1 MHSRRAAK
9 EGADDTSTT
18 TTSKSPT
25 TIAAAAAATAT
36 TTAAAAP
43 TVAEVVIKKKLV
55 EVVEDEP
62 APPVP
67 PSSKK
72 PKKPNLL
79 PAVLR
84 ASGPPIASPAPVVA
98 KQRAPKPP
106 PSLLPTGDALHIMQ
120 LSMRGPCDM
129 PRLFSGV
136 EPLLV
141 GQDKTTIAETLFV
154 PPCSVVYR
162 FDGSGSLSVV
172 NMLTRRAVLLPPWP
186 HAVVQVAVVP
196 PLVVALHADDTL
208 QVYDVHSALPKW
220 KASLRC
226 SAVLTDASGEPSNSP
241 DAGARRV
248 LMVNDVWI
256 AVASNRR
263 VGMWSLG
270 SLSNGGAAVDDDSAT
285 AASSDA
291 ASAALI
297 PCREIVL
304 DAAEHS
310 LQLRVPLCSIDERGR
325 FLLGAYE
332 SFVLYDGRFGVPMF
346 RFRCTGLPPRFLAL
360 RWTGENIVTME
371 ERGARVFRVMPLATD
386 TAGVFSQVDLST
398 VGDVVLEGK
407 TKRADAPPV
416 VVESRL
422 APLIPALGGAHFTSL
437 SCTPELAIF
446 GDSNGQTYR
455 LPLIAGVT
463 KTLQTGGSG
472 GAAAAP
478 AGGAG
483 ASHEPE
489 QAAAPA
495 SPRNGSLA
503 AFAAAAQFESLSTV
517 VKTGLIDA
525 FKAAVSEL
533 PDASLLLGYL
543 GSERESVLHVAAEC
557 GYVELIKWIAKKYP
571 GGVDQVRGDNRSALH
586 CAAALG
592 HVAACDALIDAGT
605 SVQLVDKDGA
615 LAAHLFCSNKW
626 PRRDAAASTALLR
639 RLLGDGELERA
650 DRFNYTALHY
660 AVVAQNELAILELL
674 DRGAS
679 PKTVDAKGNTILHS
693 SVETGSVAVVDAVL
707 EWGVPLRAVNKKGL
721 LASELARKRNFP
733 DLAGLIERA
742 TFLSATGKRS
752 RRQPTRAIVQHPD
765 NDDEDPRVV
774 PTASP
779 RPAMALAAPPAPAA
793 AEAIS
798 PRRRQSVSVG
808 TPPAPAPPLQSKG
821 SLSTLIR
828 RVRGATDAAAEQQS
842 DASQLSAEQ
851 LASPE
856 VKAILAAA
864 KNSLDDLKALNKKS
878 TALLFAATDRLQQTT
893 LHIAAFNNHADS
905 VRWLLSHK
913 KCPAEFVHLSDKTG
927 QTALHVAASA
937 KSEGAC
943 AALLEHGASAA
954 ACDQK
959 QTTPFHY
966 AARSAALLPVMAAML
981 ASGARLDARDDK
993 GDTPLIQACFKGAVQ
1008 VAEWLMQR
1016 GASAAA
1022 TNQFGENCLHA
1033 AARGG
1038 DVAVVKL
1045 LLDYGVSTTQSAPE
1059 SGTPRDVAV
1068 ACGNAD
1074 VVAAFD
1080 TFSQLREAS
1089 KKQKKKAR
1097 GRGDST
1103 PIALDGTAQSFAPTI
1118 ASPLYALAGGRA
1130 TTIVAK
1136 PSAPVTHIA
1145 RCGDH
1150 VAVVSSS
1157 GTVATYE
1164 LAQDASKGARLLST
1178 LDGVLPTLEL
1188 VANER
1193 GTLMLGSPPAR
1204 GKRDVAVFSFIA
1216 DAVSARDNAAER
1228 ALATNE
1234 LTILLD
1240 LDGGGESL
1248 NGPAARQWSDYAVS
1262 SARARPVVGVV
1273 SSAQSSDVANI
1284 ALCVRAQC
1292 IAACGSLC
1300 RPPLPFDRRS
1310 SLVAALQRS
1319 ARHYVG
1325 GVDDVLL
1332 PFFAVI
1338 SVDGFRFLY
1347 LAWRHRDS
1355 RGALAPGNVVDL
1367 FEKAA
1372 AALLS
1377 VGSARAATK
1386 TTTATPT
1393 TTPTKKL

>member
-1 MHSRRAAK
+1 MHSRRGAK
-9 EGADDTSTT
+9 EGADDASTT

-25 TIAAAAAATAT
+25 TAAVAVAAAAAT
-36 TTAAAAP
+36 TTATP
-43 TVAEVVIKKKLV
+43 TVVEVAIKKKLV

-84 ASGPPIASPAPVVA
+84 ASGPPIASPAPIVA

-106 PSLLPTGDALHIMQ
+106 PSLSPTGDAVHIMQ

-141 GQDKTTIAETLFV
+141 GQDKTTIAETLLV

-226 SAVLTDASGEPSNSP
+226 SAVLTDASGEPSNAP

-270 SLSNGGAAVDDDSAT
+270 SLINGGGGGGAVDDDSAT

-291 ASAALI
+291 ASAAVI

-346 RFRCTGLPPRFLAL
+346 RFRCNGLPPRFLAL
-360 RWTGENIVTME
+360 RWTGENIVSME

-455 LPLIAGVT
+455 LPLIAGAT
-463 KTLQTGGSG
+463 KTLPTG
-472 GAAAAP
+472 AAP
-478 AGGAG
+478 AAP
-483 ASHEPE
+483 APVSAEPE
-489 QAAAPA
+489 QVAAPA
-495 SPRNGSLA
+495 SPRNGSSA
-503 AFAAAAQFESLSTV
+503 AFATAAQFEALSTV
-517 VKTGLIDA
+517 AKTGVVDA

-650 DRFNYTALHY
+650 DRFGYTPLHY
-660 AVVAQNELAILELL
+660 AVVSQNELAILELL

-779 RPAMALAAPPAPAA
+779 RPAAVLAPAAPAPAP

-808 TPPAPAPPLQSKG
+808 TPPPAPPLQSKG
-821 SLSTLIR
+821 SLSTLMR
-828 RVRGATDAAAEQQS
+828 RVRGATDAAAEQQA

-878 TALLFAATDRLQQTT
+878 AALLFAATDRLQQTA

-913 KCPAEFVHLSDKTG
+913 KCPAEFVHLSDRTG

-943 AALLEHGASAA
+943 AALLEYGASAA

-993 GDTPLIQACFKGAVQ
+993 GDTPLIQACFKGAVR

-1038 DVAVVKL
+1038 DVAVVAL

-1178 LDGVLPTLEL
+1178 LDGVVPTLEL

-1204 GKRDVAVFSFIA
+1204 GKRDVAVFSFIT

-1228 ALATNE
+1228 ALSTNE

-1273 SSAQSSDVANI
+1273 SSAQSSDAANI

-1310 SLVAALQRS
+1310 SLIAALQRS

-1338 SVDGFRFLY
+1338 AVDGFRFLY

-1355 RGALAPGNVVDL
+1355 RGALVPGNVVDL

-1372 AALLS
+1372 AALLL
-1377 VGSARAATK
+1377 VGSARAASKTSTS
-1386 TTTATPT
+1386 TTTPS
-1393 TTPTKKL
+1393 TPTKKL